1 MLKEGAEKPR
11 DQIKSRDRV
20 RDLAEVFTAE
30 REVNAMLD
38 LLGPINAN
46 ITATYLEPSCGNGN
60 FLVAILGRKLDAIF
74 SIVPRPSQRD
84 VEFKMLQAAAAIHG
98 IDICEENVEEA
109 RLRMKVVVVEAYSE
123 KLNTWKPSE
132 GFYTALERI
141 LETNIQRGDMLNG
154 VDEIVVTEFTAPKE
168 HYFGRARF
176 RMADMMRK
184 AGQAF
189 TPPRPVERMKATPYW
204 RLT

>member
-1 MLKEGAEKPR
+1 MKAPLIHSGSIRSKE
-11 DQIKSRDRV
+11 RV

-60 FLVAILGRKLDAIF
+60 FLVAILGRKLNAVF
-74 SIVPRPSQRD
+74 SIHPRPVQRD
-84 VEFKMLQAAAAIHG
+84 TEFRMLQAAASIHG
-98 IDICEENVEEA
+98 IDICQENVEEA
-109 RLRMKVVVVEAYSE
+109 RLRMRVVIIEAYSE
-123 KLNTWKPSE
+123 RLNTWKATE
-132 GFYTALERI
+132 GFYPALDRI

-154 VDEIVVTEFTAPKE
+154 VDKLVITEFTAPKE
-168 HYFGRARF
+168 HHFGRARF
-176 RMADMMRK
+176 RLSSMMRK
-184 AGQAF
+184 KGEVF
-189 TPPRPVERMKATPYW
+189 TPPRPIERLPSVPYW